1 MNAGMEFAL
10 QVGALPVRRAPDG
23 TLLVLLVTTLETQ
36 RWIIP
41 KGWPWPGEQDYTAAA
56 EEARE
61 EAGVLGEPKAVSIG
75 SYTYEKRRSLR
86 ARAGRVAVYLLE
98 VREELEVWPE
108 CERRQR
114 AWFTP
119 SDAAAVVQE
128 PELQGVP
135 AAAPGRSRRHR
146 LTRRRGNRAR
156 RTASVSRQHQDFGAG
171 AALPVTR

>member
-1 MNAGMEFAL
+1 MNAGLEFAQ

-23 TLLVLLVTTLETQ
+23 SLLVLLLTTLQTQ

-61 EAGVLGEPKAVSIG
+61 EAGVLGEPNAISFG
-75 SYTYEKRRSLR
+75 TYTYEKRRSSGLVPV
-86 ARAGRVAVYLLE
+86 RVTVYLLE
-98 VREELEVWPE
+98 VREELEIWPE

-119 SDAAAVVQE
+119 SEAAAAVQE
-128 PELQGVP
+128 PELRDLLLQLHDGIG
-135 AAAPGRSRRHR
+135 A
-146 LTRRRGNRAR
+146 
-156 RTASVSRQHQDFGAG
+156 TA
-171 AALPVTR
+171 

>member
-23 TLLVLLVTTLETQ
+23 SLLVMLVTTLETQ

-61 EAGVLGEPKAVSIG
+61 EAGVLGDPKAVSIG
-75 SYTYEKRRSLR
+75 SYTYEKRRASGLVPV
-86 ARAGRVAVYLLE
+86 RVTVYLLE
-98 VREELEVWPE
+98 VREELEIWPE
-108 CERRQR
+108 CEQRQR

-119 SDAAAVVQE
+119 SDAAAIVQE
-128 PELQGVP
+128 PEL
-135 AAAPGRSRRHR
+135 
-146 LTRRRGNRAR
+146 RALLL
-156 RTASVSRQHQDFGAG
+156 QLQDEAG
-171 AALPVTR
+171 ATA

>member
-1 MNAGMEFAL
+1 MNAGLEFAQ
-10 QVGALPVRRAPDG
+10 QVGALPVRRAADG
-23 TLLVLLVTTLETQ
+23 TLLVLLITTLQTQ

-75 SYTYEKRRSLR
+75 TYTYDKRRSSGLVPV
-86 ARAGRVAVYLLE
+86 RVTVYLLD
-98 VREELEVWPE
+98 VREELETWPE

-119 SDAAAVVQE
+119 RDAAAAVQE
-128 PELQGVP
+128 PELRELLLQLQDD
-135 AAAPGRSRRHR
+135 AA
-146 LTRRRGNRAR
+146 
-156 RTASVSRQHQDFGAG
+156 D
-171 AALPVTR
+171 

>member
-1 MNAGMEFAL
+1 MNAGLEFAR

-23 TLLVLLVTTLETQ
+23 SLLVMLVTTLETQ

-75 SYTYEKRRSLR
+75 SYTYEKRRSSGLVPV
-86 ARAGRVAVYLLE
+86 RVAVYLLE
-98 VREELEVWPE
+98 VREELETWPE
-108 CERRQR
+108 CEQRQR
-114 AWFTP
+114 AWFTL

-128 PELQGVP
+128 PEL
-135 AAAPGRSRRHR
+135 
-146 LTRRRGNRAR
+146 RAILL
-156 RTASVSRQHQDFGAG
+156 QLQKEAG
-171 AALPVTR
+171 ATA

>member
-61 EAGVLGEPKAVSIG
+61 EAGVLGDPKAVSIG
-75 SYTYEKRRSLR
+75 SYTYEKRRASGLVPV
-86 ARAGRVAVYLLE
+86 RVTVYLLE
-98 VREELEVWPE
+98 VREELETWPE
-108 CERRQR
+108 CEQRQR

-119 SDAAAVVQE
+119 SDAAAIVQE
-128 PELQGVP
+128 PEL
-135 AAAPGRSRRHR
+135 
-146 LTRRRGNRAR
+146 RALLLQLQDEADA
-156 RTASVSRQHQDFGAG
+156 TA
-171 AALPVTR
+171 

>member
-1 MNAGMEFAL
+1 MNAGLEFAQ

-23 TLLVLLVTTLETQ
+23 TLLVLLVTTLQTQ

-61 EAGVLGEPKAVSIG
+61 EAGVLGEPKVVSFG
-75 SYTYEKRRSLR
+75 TYTYEKRRSSGLVPV
-86 ARAGRVAVYLLE
+86 RVTVYLLE
-98 VREELEVWPE
+98 VREELEIWPE

-119 SDAAAVVQE
+119 SAAAAAVQE
-128 PELQGVP
+128 PELRDLLLQLQDGL
-135 AAAPGRSRRHR
+135 G
-146 LTRRRGNRAR
+146 G
-156 RTASVSRQHQDFGAG
+156 TA
-171 AALPVTR
+171 

>member
-1 MNAGMEFAL
+1 MNAGLEFAR

-23 TLLVLLVTTLETQ
+23 SLLVMLVTTLETQ

-75 SYTYEKRRSLR
+75 SYTYEKRRSSGLVPV
-86 ARAGRVAVYLLE
+86 RVAVYLLE
-98 VREELEVWPE
+98 VREELETWPE
-108 CERRQR
+108 CEQRQR
-114 AWFTP
+114 AWFTL

-128 PELQGVP
+128 PELRAILLQLQEE
-135 AAAPGRSRRHR
+135 PG
-146 LTRRRGNRAR
+146 A
-156 RTASVSRQHQDFGAG
+156 TA
-171 AALPVTR
+171 